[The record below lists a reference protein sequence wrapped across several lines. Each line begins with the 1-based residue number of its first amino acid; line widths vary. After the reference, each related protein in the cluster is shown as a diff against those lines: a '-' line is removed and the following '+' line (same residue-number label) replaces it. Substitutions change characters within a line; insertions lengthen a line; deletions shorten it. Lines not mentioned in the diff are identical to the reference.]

1 MEQKLAGSTAV
12 HWEILRSLHAAGEVE
27 NMDLRDLIDLAKI
40 GGFVTVVVDHQ
51 HLSDL
56 VAAYMQMDTQE
67 RLVVVRGAETQVS
80 IDNRL
85 QAI

>member
-12 HWEILRSLHAAGEVE
+12 HWEILSSLHAAGEVE

-51 HLSDL
+51 RLSEL